1 MPALKPNA
9 ALLKIGEQARLP
21 EICCNCD
28 CVTRRTVTIRRS
40 AAAPDADRPPDES
53 EEISSRL
60 LHRTGVLGFVAW
72 AIIAILEG
80 RGRGKIKVVVR
91 LRQCSECARKERLE
105 PIHVDLDYYQM
116 VFLVT
121 MRFAEQFA
129 ELNPG
134 AKICPAEVTPHVGN
148 SNK

>member
-1 MPALKPNA
+1 MALLNSNA
-9 ALLKIGEQARLP
+9 ALLKIGEQGRLP
-21 EICCNCD
+21 EICCICD

-40 AAAPDADRPPDES
+40 AAAPDADRPPDGS
-53 EEISSRL
+53 EVVSSRL
-60 LHRTGVLGFVAW
+60 LRRTGLLGFVAW

-80 RGRGKIKVVVR
+80 SGRGKIKVAVR
-91 LRQCSECARKERLE
+91 LRQCSECARQVRLE

-134 AKICPAEVTPHVGN
+134 AKICPAEVTPHVAN